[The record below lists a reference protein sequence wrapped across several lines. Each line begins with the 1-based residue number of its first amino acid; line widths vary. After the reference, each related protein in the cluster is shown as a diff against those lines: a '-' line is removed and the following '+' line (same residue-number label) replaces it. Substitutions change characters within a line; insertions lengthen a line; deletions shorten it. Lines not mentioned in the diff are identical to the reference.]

1 MNAVLNAFFVLAR
14 AQLVNP
20 QPETSASDSMEETG
34 MQLTTFRTHSPLDP
48 IAEPLYE
55 PPLVHPYSE
64 SENHMMSGST
74 SRIVRG
80 HFRGTSSVRFT
91 RPS

>member
-20 QPETSASDSMEETG
+20 HPETPASDFMEETG
-34 MQLTTFRTHSPLDP
+34 MQLTTFRTHSPPDP

-74 SRIVRG
+74 SHIVRG

-91 RPS
+91 WPS